1 MSLTAKLR
9 AEQLNCWSEQ
19 VEAVPLAG
27 GLTNTNF
34 RVRYNNQEYVVRIG
48 EDIPIH
54 GVMRFNEQNASIA
67 AHKVGISPEIIHV
80 EDDALVM
87 RFIQGQTLTPAD
99 LQKQEML
106 ERALPLLK
114 QCHNEVPNYLKA
126 GSLSFWVFQVNRNY
140 AGSLNETE
148 SRYKQQLSRLM
159 EINIELERAVGRV
172 TMAFCH
178 NDMLAA
184 NFINTPEK
192 LWLID
197 WDYAGFNSPL
207 FDLSNLATNNGLSY
221 EQEVWLLENYFDT
234 PLNAKLWRSYCA
246 MKCASQLRE
255 SMWSMVSEEYSNL
268 DFDYREYTQENL
280 ERFYQAY
287 QEFTVLAEK

>member
-9 AEQLNCWSEQ
+9 AEQLSCWDGP

-34 RVRYNNQEYVVRIG
+34 IVQSKGLEYVVRIG

-54 GVMRFNEQNASIA
+54 GVMRFNEQNASVA
-67 AHKVGISPEIIHV
+67 AYKAGISPEIFHC
-80 EDDALVM
+80 EEDALVM
-87 RFIQGQTLTPAD
+87 RFIKGRTLTQSD
-99 LQKQEML
+99 LQSQRML
-106 ERALPLLK
+106 ERTLPLLK
-114 QCHNEVPNYLKA
+114 CCHNEVPNHLKA

-140 AGSLNETE
+140 AGSLNETA
-148 SRYKQQLSRLM
+148 STYKRQLAKLM

-184 NFINTPEK
+184 NFIDTPEK

-221 EQEVWLLENYFDT
+221 EQEVWLLENYFET
-234 PLNAKLWRSYCA
+234 PINNKLWRSYCA

-255 SMWSMVSEEYSNL
+255 SMWSMVSEEYSSL
-268 DFDYREYTQENL
+268 DFDYREYTEDNL

-287 QEFTVLAEK
+287 REFTALAEK

>member
-1 MSLTAKLR
+1 MSLSAKLR
-9 AEQLNCWSEQ
+9 AEQLSCWEGS
-19 VEAVPLAG
+19 VTAIPLTG

-34 RVRYNNQEYVVRIG
+34 TVHYQEKDYVVRIG

-54 GVMRFNEQNASIA
+54 GVMRFNEQNASVA
-67 AHKVGISPEIIHV
+67 AFKAGISPEIIHIQ
-80 EDDALVM
+80 EDALVM
-87 RFIQGQTLTPAD
+87 RFIKGRTLNAAD
-99 LQKQEML
+99 LQNQSML

-114 QCHNEVPNYLKA
+114 RCHNDVPNYLKA

-140 AGSLNETE
+140 AGSLNETQ
-148 SRYKQQLSRLM
+148 SLYKKQLVRLM
-159 EINIELERAVGRV
+159 QINIELEKAVGRV

-184 NFINTPEK
+184 NFIDTPNK

-221 EQEVWLLENYFDT
+221 QQEIWLLENYFET
-234 PLNAKLWRSYCA
+234 PINNKLWRSYCA

-268 DFDYREYTQENL
+268 DFDYREYTQDNL
-280 ERFYQAY
+280 ERFQQAY
-287 QEFTVLAEK
+287 REFTALAEK